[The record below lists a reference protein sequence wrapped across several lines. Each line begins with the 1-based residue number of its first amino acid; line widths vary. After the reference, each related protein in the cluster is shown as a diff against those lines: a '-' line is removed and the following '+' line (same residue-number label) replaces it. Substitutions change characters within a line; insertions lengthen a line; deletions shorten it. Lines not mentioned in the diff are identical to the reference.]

1 MTQAASPC
9 RETIQMELCKSRLCV
24 PAASSDIG
32 CRVILDARLYRE
44 IETGHLIKH
53 VLVAND
59 ALHDGWDKLEVSEGL
74 KEKIEDTQSTIG
86 INFKVLSS
94 IHNTST

>member
-1 MTQAASPC
+1 
-9 RETIQMELCKSRLCV
+9 MELCKSRLCV